1 MTGIIYLCR
10 LLAQIVFGSEGTGLL
25 GDGACALG
33 LGGWV
38 KANNNAFLIRN
49 FSRSSSSP
57 SQFW

>member
-1 MTGIIYLCR
+1 MEVPAR
-10 LLAQIVFGSEGTGLL
+10 W
-25 GDGACALG
+25 ALG